1 MDSSPAEPSLTSV
14 TCPDHLSRVT
24 CPVSDQSSGPER
36 DSDQSSVPDDVSRV
50 TCPVSDQSSV
60 PDDVSR
66 VTCPADQ
73 CALIRH
79 VGLQASFS
87 PTSPA
92 GDLVSV
98 TEYPDD

>member
-1 MDSSPAEPSLTSV
+1 MDSV
-14 TCPDHLSRVT
+14 TCPVSDISSGPDHLSRVT

-36 DSDQSSVPDDVSRV
+36 D
-50 TCPVSDQSSV
+50 SDQSSV